1 MAGCAEAL
9 LSSGSPGTAVAPFV
23 RVLRSESAKPAS
35 YRRREPEKTLLH
47 RTIREHLSTFLRD
60 LEETDVRLPRTVT
73 KELQAY
79 LSCGQLS
86 AGFIRGEC
94 RDCRS
99 TLLVAFSCKGRTA
112 CPSCGAK
119 RMAAEAAHL
128 VDRVFPSV
136 QVRHWVLS
144 LPFDLRYVLA
154 RQRGLLSSVLRIFV
168 DEVFLRYGASFKG
181 VAKVQGGAVAS
192 IHRGDSALRLSP
204 HFHVVFLDGVYLL
217 RDEAPLS
224 FVASETPS
232 DLELRRIAG
241 RVARRVRRLFIR
253 RGFLTDDGVP
263 LEQLDEGLPEERAPF
278 GWLTQ
283 DGEVI
288 LSEPNGAGAGASR
301 GEVAGFSVFASGKVA
316 AKDRARLEKLCRYVA
331 RPPLAN
337 ERLKEANDGRIAIA
351 LKKPRRGGETHAFL
365 TPLQLIRRIS
375 SLIPPAGM
383 NLIRYFGILAPAA
396 KHRAK
401 VVPVPEVELDLHP
414 TATPEPE
421 APRPSGG
428 VDWASLLRRV
438 YDLDALRCPCG
449 GRIRILS
456 VIEDPA
462 VIRRILGHLKLPV
475 EPAPRSR
482 ARAPPEG
489 QAQFESA

>member
-1 MAGCAEAL
+1 M
-9 LSSGSPGTAVAPFV
+9 
-23 RVLRSESAKPAS
+23 LRSKSAKPAA

-47 RTIREHLSTFLRD
+47 RTIREHLSTFLSD
-60 LEETDVRLPRTVT
+60 LEEAGVSLPKTVT
-73 KELQAY
+73 KELTAY
-79 LSCGQLS
+79 LACGQLS

-99 TLLVAFSCKGRTA
+99 ALLVAFSCKGRTA

-119 RMAAEAAHL
+119 RMAAEAVHL
-128 VDRVFPSV
+128 VDRVFPIV
-136 QVRHWVLS
+136 PVRHWVLS
-144 LPFDLRYVLA
+144 LPFDLRYVLG
-154 RQRGLLSSVLRIFV
+154 RQRGLLSAVLRIFV
-168 DEVFLRYGASFKG
+168 DEVFRRYGASFKG
-181 VAKVQGGAVAS
+181 GAKVQGGAVAS

-204 HFHVVFLDGVYLL
+204 HFHVLFLDGIYVL

-224 FVASETPS
+224 FVVRDTPS

-253 RGFLTDDGVP
+253 RGLLTDDGEP

-288 LSEPNGAGAGASR
+288 LSEPSGAGAGASR
-301 GEVAGFSVFASGKVA
+301 GEVAGFSVFASEKVPA
-316 AKDRARLEKLCRYVA
+316 YDRERLEKLCRYAA

-337 ERLKEANDGRIAIA
+337 ERLREANDGRIAIA

-365 TPLQLIRRIS
+365 SPLQLIRRIS

-401 VVPVPEVELDLHP
+401 VVPVPKVELDLSP
-414 TATPEPE
+414 NSAPEPDVS
-421 APRPSGG
+421 RPSGG